1 MKEISDL
8 EVKIFHNSKCSKS
21 RQTFALLE
29 ERGIKPIVIEYLKTP
44 PDEETIRH
52 LLKLLNLSPR
62 QLMRTNESEYKEK
75 SLNDESLTEAQLIQ
89 AMIEIPK
96 LIERPIV
103 VVDDKKAVIG
113 RPPENVLAI
122 I

>member
-1 MKEISDL
+1 M
-8 EVKIFHNSKCSKS
+8 EVKIFHNSRCSKS

-29 ERGIKPIVIEYLKTP
+29 EQGISPTVIEYLKNP
-44 PDEETIRH
+44 PDAKTIKH
-52 LLKLLNLSPR
+52 LLKLLGFSSAR
-62 QLMRTNESEYKEK
+62 QLMRTKETEYKEQQ
-75 SLNDESLTEAQLIQ
+75 LDDESLTEDQLIE
-89 AMIEIPK
+89 AMIKTPK

-113 RPPENVLAI
+113 RPPENVLQI

>member
-1 MKEISDL
+1 M
-8 EVKIFHNSKCSKS
+8 EVKIYHNSKCSKS

-29 ERGIKPIVIEYLKTP
+29 ERGISPVVIEYLKTP
-44 PDEETIRH
+44 PDAKTIKH
-52 LLKLLNLSPR
+52 LLKLLHYSPR
-62 QLMRTNESEYKEK
+62 QLMRTKEAEYKEQN
-75 SLNDESLTEAQLIQ
+75 LGDESLSADQLIQ
-89 AMIEIPK
+89 AMIDTPK

-113 RPPENVLAI
+113 RPPENVLDI

>member
-1 MKEISDL
+1 MQ
-8 EVKIFHNSKCSKS
+8 VKIYHNSKCSKS

-29 ERGIKPIVIEYLKTP
+29 EHGITPIVIEYLKTP
-44 PDEETIRH
+44 PNAETIQQ
-52 LLKLLNLSPR
+52 LLNMLNLSPR
-62 QLMRTNESEYKEK
+62 QLMRIKEAEYKEQN
-75 SLNDESLTEAQLIQ
+75 LGDVALTDAQLIQ
-89 AMIEIPK
+89 AMINTPK

-113 RPPENVLAI
+113 RPPENVLEI